1 MMLEIRIDGTS
12 STKLQQNRL
21 NLLYNIL
28 TNKGVDYSMINT
40 VFTSRDPNSF
50 ILRSITP
57 STDNNK
63 KGVNNQKTDRYIQW

>member
-40 VFTSRDPNSF
+40 VFTARDPNSF
-50 ILRSITP
+50 ILRAITTQ
-57 STDNNK
+57 TDNNK
-63 KGVNNQKTDRYIQW
+63 QGVNNQKTDRYIQW